1 MLQAPILKLQGPQVP
16 GRIHVA
22 GEVFGAPAI
31 ECADRD
37 PVFPART
44 CDPSL
49 GTSFPQDL
57 QLFSLLN
64 RDGIRRRF
72 PCATCLGNRVHPSV
86 DKTRLTP
93 LRHIRRTC
101 ILTGDSYTAGKPG
114 AHRLLVPFTRQ
125 GDGGNAR
132 TFVLGRM

>member
-1 MLQAPILKLQGPQVP
+1 MFYYLWLTAARCSLFFFFLMIRRPPRSTL
-16 GRIHVA
+16 
-22 GEVFGAPAI
+22 
-31 ECADRD
+31 DRSSAASD
-37 PVFPART
+37 VYKRQRVTPPSAL
-44 CDPSL
+44 PSL
-49 GTSFPQDL
+49 RICNF
-57 QLFSLLN
+57 FSLLN